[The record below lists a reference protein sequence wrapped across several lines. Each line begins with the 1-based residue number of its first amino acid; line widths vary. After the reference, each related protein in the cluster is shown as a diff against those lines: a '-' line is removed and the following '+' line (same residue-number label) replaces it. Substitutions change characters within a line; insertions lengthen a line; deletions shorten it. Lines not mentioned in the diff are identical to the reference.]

1 MELNPALF
9 AGSIPVEKKITL
21 RLDDGTT
28 VDQLFYIREMSAL
41 DMRRQVLSERSED
54 PSRVEMALSRLIASA
69 VCDADG
75 QVVMTEK
82 QAGSLKPLVAGQL
95 RDLIMEVN
103 GMGKAQGVTEPTPE

>member
-28 VDQLFYIREMSAL
+28 VDQLFYIRELPAIE
-41 DMRRQVLSERSED
+41 MRRQVLAEQSGDEK
-54 PSRVEMALSRLIASA
+54 RVEGALSALLARA

-75 QVVMTEK
+75 KAVLTEK

-103 GMGKAQGVTEPTPE
+103 GLGKATP